1 MSPFLGHQCYYSLHS
16 KTPFQGAKV
25 ILTHCV
31 HAGLFLPKK
40 KKKKILK
47 ECIPELFDVLCSDKL

>member
-40 KKKKILK
+40 KKKKNL
-47 ECIPELFDVLCSDKL
+47 EGMYS